1 MHMKKLLLL
10 LALGFALP
18 VLAQSKTLV
27 NLDKS
32 GVAIQGYDP
41 VAFFTDNK
49 PVKGS
54 AEFQSTYHGGIYYFA
69 TAEHKASFEANPQKY
84 EPAFGGFCAFGVAK
98 NHLASVDVDAFQIV
112 NGRLLMQHAP
122 NVRNAFNKNQKT
134 NLATADTNWP
144 ALLEQKGK

>member
-1 MHMKKLLLL
+1 MRKLLLL
-10 LALGFALP
+10 LALGLALP
-18 VLAQSKTLV
+18 VFAQTKTLV

-41 VAFFTDNK
+41 VAFFSDNK
-49 PVKGS
+49 PVKGM
-54 AEFQSTYHGGIYYFA
+54 ADLQSTYHGGIYYFA
-69 TAEHKASFEANPQKY
+69 TARHKASFEANPQKY

-122 NVRNAFNKNQKT
+122 KVRDAFNTNQKE
-134 NLATADTNWP
+134 NLASADANWP
-144 ALLEQKGK
+144 TLLEQKGK